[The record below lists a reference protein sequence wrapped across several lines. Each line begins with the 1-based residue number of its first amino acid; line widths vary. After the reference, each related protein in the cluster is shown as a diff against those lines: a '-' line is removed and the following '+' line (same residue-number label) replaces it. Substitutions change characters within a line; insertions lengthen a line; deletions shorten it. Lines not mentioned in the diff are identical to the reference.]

1 MSRQATVGR
10 QWWDR
15 SALPYLMLAA
25 SPLLTLPISWIIL
38 GSIPDCGDD
47 EPWWELRHFEIALLP
62 SLADL
67 LPFLWLASGT
77 PGVRRAAI
85 VAGLM
90 GSARY
95 AIPQA
100 ATLIYSTSSGGQAL
114 NSQCTISS
122 PFAAAV
128 LVPLML
134 ALRLLSA
141 LVVAVILLRARRSPV
156 DRPD

>member
-1 MSRQATVGR
+1 MSRQAIAGR
-10 QWWDR
+10 RWWDR
-15 SALPYLMLAA
+15 PALPYLMLAV
-25 SPLLTLPISWIIL
+25 SPLLTLPINWIIL

-62 SLADL
+62 ALADI
-67 LPFLWLASGT
+67 LPFLWLVSGT

-122 PFAAAV
+122 YFV
-128 LVPLML
+128 LVLAPIML
-134 ALRLLSA
+134 TLWLVSA
-141 LVVAVILLRARRSPV
+141 LIVAVILLRARRIPV

>member
-1 MSRQATVGR
+1 MSRQAIAGR
-10 QWWDR
+10 RWWDR
-15 SALPYLMLAA
+15 PALPYLMLAV
-25 SPLLTLPISWIIL
+25 SPLLTLPINWIIL

-47 EPWWELRHFEIALLP
+47 EPWWELRHFEIALAP
-62 SLADL
+62 ALADI
-67 LPFLWLASGT
+67 LPFLWLVSGT

-100 ATLIYSTSSGGQAL
+100 ATLIYSASSGEQAL

-122 PFAAAV
+122 LFAAAV
-128 LVPLML
+128 LVPIML
-134 ALRLLSA
+134 TLWLLSA
-141 LVVAVILLRARRSPV
+141 LIVCRLLLR
-156 DRPD
+156 